1 MLLLFLGSF
10 PPLLYPRLLPCR
22 RMAVDPEE
30 LPDTVFAS
38 IGRMVWRDVG
48 FTAIGFRLL
57 MKVSRKDGT
66 RRKARSFLPHD
77 VFQRPPR
84 PQTPICRLHASMLTA
99 DGKPSLSHNRMP
111 ALQLVD
117 YNLMA
122 YATALTGHLLPDF
135 KRHAKKKA

>member
-10 PPLLYPRLLPCR
+10 PPLLYPRPLPCR

-57 MKVSRKDGT
+57 MKVSRNERWDTQQGQK
-66 RRKARSFLPHD
+66 
-77 VFQRPPR
+77 
-84 PQTPICRLHASMLTA
+84 
-99 DGKPSLSHNRMP
+99 LSSS
-111 ALQLVD
+111 
-117 YNLMA
+117 
-122 YATALTGHLLPDF
+122 
-135 KRHAKKKA
+135 